1 MPNKQYKQKNTNDD
15 LIDIPL
21 NNTTDMKNE
30 KTKKHN
36 NINND
41 NPSKDENLIIDKEIT
56 EQQNAEDSKDNKND
70 KDNMKQDDLEREVQ
84 QMDMETTLTNLKIIS
99 QIKKGEKISINEQQI
114 IEIDNRYVQSI
125 RRWFWQNSRKSSMD
139 FFDKVIKRS
148 FEIIDETYNNKD
160 SDTYYF
166 NEESHTILQKF
177 FIELTNT
184 KRGLS
189 NLKETYTDDVT
200 TNSQLDIMIEKLTH
214 RIEKIKEILKIE

>member
-41 NPSKDENLIIDKEIT
+41 NPLKDENLIIDKEIT